1 MTRPV
6 PRSFGM
12 LDGTE
17 RPLGGAC
24 TTLCP
29 RELCKDDGKAD
40 VTTATLATTEL
51 ETRNFAWD
59 QCHCCTVCADRNA
72 AS

>member
-1 MTRPV
+1 M
-6 PRSFGM
+6 
-12 LDGTE
+12 
-17 RPLGGAC
+17 
-24 TTLCP
+24 CP

-59 QCHCCTVCADRNA
+59 QCHCSTVCADRNA
-72 AS
+72 ASF